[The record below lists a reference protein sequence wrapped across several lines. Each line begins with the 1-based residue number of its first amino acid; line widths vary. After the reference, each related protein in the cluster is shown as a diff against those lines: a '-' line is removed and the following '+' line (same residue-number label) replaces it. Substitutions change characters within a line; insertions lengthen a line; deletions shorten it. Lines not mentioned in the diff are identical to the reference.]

1 MFVLVSYD
9 TQDAEGRSVRNIV
22 RTGAS
27 GQYWSSSASWTRRSG
42 RACAE
47 LSRGRE
53 KDSLRF
59 HFLSANQHGRKASP
73 TRRPLSSSAN
83 RKLTG
88 IRAGSRGVSHR
99 ECYGC
104 WEMLARVWTVQ

>member
-59 HFLSANQHGRKASP
+59 HFLSASDAAWSTWAQSVA
-73 TRRPLSSSAN
+73 RP
-83 RKLTG
+83 G
-88 IRAGSRGVSHR
+88 GSR
-99 ECYGC
+99 CL
-104 WEMLARVWTVQ
+104 LARTAS